1 MPKLDDQISTL
12 QERLKQL
19 KLRQQRVDARKRAI
33 DTMRER
39 KAETRR
45 QFVVGSVILA
55 KVQEGAMDPMQLRDW
70 LDQTLTRRDDRALFH
85 FPPKDEPLQG
95 VISAATAALAPAAGG
110 AVGQPPA
117 APTTGPRVP
126 PSPPAQVPPPPP
138 ATPAAA

>member
-1 MPKLDDQISTL
+1 MQSWVPLDIIAPSSFAGRRLTPTMPKLDDQISTL

-33 DTMRER
+33 ETMRER

-85 FPPKDEPLQG
+85 LPPKDEPLPAA
-95 VISAATAALAPAAGG
+95 ISTAPAPAA
-110 AVGQPPA
+110 PLPA
-117 APTTGPRVP
+117 TGAPTGE
-126 PSPPAQVPPPPP
+126 
-138 ATPAAA
+138 

>member
-19 KLRQQRVDARKRAI
+19 KLRQQRIDSRRRAI
-33 DTMRER
+33 ETMRER

-70 LDQTLTRRDDRALFH
+70 LDQTLTRSDDRALFH
-85 FPPKDEPLQG
+85 LPPRDERLKDA
-95 VISAATAALAPAAGG
+95 ISAAAPAAL
-110 AVGQPPA
+110 
-117 APTTGPRVP
+117 
-126 PSPPAQVPPPPP
+126 SP
-138 ATPAAA
+138 

>member
-1 MPKLDDQISTL
+1 MISVKSHAIASAARYDSAFDFCGQRRVTMPKLDDQISTL

-19 KLRQQRVDARKRAI
+19 KLRQQRIDARNRAI
-33 DTMRER
+33 ETMRER

-85 FPPKDEPLQG
+85 LPPKDEPLKD
-95 VISAATAALAPAAGG
+95 VMTAATAPAALAPAADGEIG
-110 AVGQPPA
+110 
-117 APTTGPRVP
+117 
-126 PSPPAQVPPPPP
+126 
-138 ATPAAA
+138 

>member
-33 DTMRER
+33 ETMRER

-55 KVQEGAMDPMQLRDW
+55 KVEEGVMDPMQLRDW
-70 LDQTLTRRDDRALFH
+70 LDQTLTRKDDRALFH
-85 FPPKDEPLQG
+85 LPPLQDPMPT
-95 VISAATAALAPAAGG
+95 AAAPAALAPAVG
-110 AVGQPPA
+110 APEL
-117 APTTGPRVP
+117 
-126 PSPPAQVPPPPP
+126 
-138 ATPAAA
+138 

>member
-33 DTMRER
+33 ETMRER

-85 FPPKDEPLQG
+85 LPPKDDLPKD
-95 VISAATAALAPAAGG
+95 VPSAATATPAPAPVAGG
-110 AVGQPPA
+110 EDG
-117 APTTGPRVP
+117 
-126 PSPPAQVPPPPP
+126 
-138 ATPAAA
+138 

>member
-33 DTMRER
+33 EAMRER

-85 FPPKDEPLQG
+85 LPPKEEPLRD
-95 VISAATAALAPAAGG
+95 VMSTATATLAPA
-110 AVGQPPA
+110 PA
-117 APTTGPRVP
+117 CAPTGGD
-126 PSPPAQVPPPPP
+126 
-138 ATPAAA
+138 

>member
-1 MPKLDDQISTL
+1 MPKLDDQISIL

-33 DTMRER
+33 ETMRER

-70 LDQTLTRRDDRALFH
+70 LDETLTRQNDRALFH
-85 FPPKDEPLQG
+85 LPPKDADTLG
-95 VISAATAALAPAAGG
+95 APGE
-110 AVGQPPA
+110 VHL
-117 APTTGPRVP
+117 P
-126 PSPPAQVPPPPP
+126 PSVEGDDGHRIG
-138 ATPAAA
+138 

>member
-19 KLRQQRVDARKRAI
+19 KLRQQRIDARKRAI
-33 DTMRER
+33 EAMRER

-70 LDQTLTRRDDRALFH
+70 LDQTLTRKDDRALFH
-85 FPPKDEPLQG
+85 LPPKDGALMG
-95 VISAATAALAPAAGG
+95 AMSTAAAALAPATG
-110 AVGQPPA
+110 ASGVGSLA
-117 APTTGPRVP
+117 SAPTGE
-126 PSPPAQVPPPPP
+126 
-138 ATPAAA
+138 

>member
-1 MPKLDDQISTL
+1 VPLYIIPPAFFLQDGGAPWTNTMPKLDDQISTL

-19 KLRQQRVDARKRAI
+19 KLRQQRVDARQRAI
-33 DTMRER
+33 ETMRER

-85 FPPKDEPLQG
+85 LPPKDEPLKD
-95 VISAATAALAPAAGG
+95 VMSAATLAPAAGG
-110 AVGQPPA
+110 EVA
-117 APTTGPRVP
+117 
-126 PSPPAQVPPPPP
+126 
-138 ATPAAA
+138 

>member
-1 MPKLDDQISTL
+1 VPLDIIRPSIFCGRRRASMPKLDDQISTL

-85 FPPKDEPLQG
+85 LPPKDEPLKD
-95 VISAATAALAPAAGG
+95 AMAAL
-110 AVGQPPA
+110 
-117 APTTGPRVP
+117 
-126 PSPPAQVPPPPP
+126 
-138 ATPAAA
+138 

>member
-1 MPKLDDQISTL
+1 MPPAIFCGRRRATMPKLDDQISTL

-33 DTMRER
+33 EAMRER

-85 FPPKDEPLQG
+85 LPPKEEPLRD
-95 VISAATAALAPAAGG
+95 VMSTATATLAPA
-110 AVGQPPA
+110 PA
-117 APTTGPRVP
+117 CAPTGGD
-126 PSPPAQVPPPPP
+126 
-138 ATPAAA
+138 

>member
-33 DTMRER
+33 ETMRER

-55 KVQEGAMDPMQLRDW
+55 KVQEGAMDSMQLRDW

-85 FPPKDEPLQG
+85 LPPKDEPLKD
-95 VISAATAALAPAAGG
+95 VMSAATAPAALAPAAGG
-110 AVGQPPA
+110 EVG
-117 APTTGPRVP
+117 
-126 PSPPAQVPPPPP
+126 
-138 ATPAAA
+138 

>member
-85 FPPKDEPLQG
+85 LPPRDEPPSETMSTIG
-95 VISAATAALAPAAGG
+95 APAVPAAGASG
-110 AVGQPPA
+110 VGSPA
-117 APTTGPRVP
+117 SASSGE
-126 PSPPAQVPPPPP
+126 
-138 ATPAAA
+138 

>member
-33 DTMRER
+33 ETMRER

-70 LDQTLTRRDDRALFH
+70 LDETLTRQDDRALFH
-85 FPPKDEPLQG
+85 LPPQDEPPQDTM
-95 VISAATAALAPAAGG
+95 SDALGAPDE
-110 AVGQPPA
+110 VHL
-117 APTTGPRVP
+117 P
-126 PSPPAQVPPPPP
+126 PSVEGDDGHRIG
-138 ATPAAA
+138 

>member
-33 DTMRER
+33 ETMRER

-70 LDQTLTRRDDRALFH
+70 LDETLTRQDDRALFH
-85 FPPKDEPLQG
+85 LPPKDA
-95 VISAATAALAPAAGG
+95 ISDALGAPGE
-110 AVGQPPA
+110 VHL
-117 APTTGPRVP
+117 P
-126 PSPPAQVPPPPP
+126 PSVEGDDGHRIG
-138 ATPAAA
+138 

>member
-19 KLRQQRVDARKRAI
+19 KLRQQRIDSRRRAI
-33 DTMRER
+33 ETMRER

-70 LDQTLTRRDDRALFH
+70 LDQTLTRSDDRALFH
-85 FPPKDEPLQG
+85 LPPRDERLKDA
-95 VISAATAALAPAAGG
+95 ISAAAPAALSPAAFAPAAG
-110 AVGQPPA
+110 
-117 APTTGPRVP
+117 APSGE
-126 PSPPAQVPPPPP
+126 
-138 ATPAAA
+138 

>member
-1 MPKLDDQISTL
+1 MQSSAPLDMIPPSFFCGRRRAIMPKLDDQISTL

-33 DTMRER
+33 ETMRER

-55 KVQEGAMDPMQLRDW
+55 KVQEGAMDPKQLRDW

-85 FPPKDEPLQG
+85 LPPKDEALKD
-95 VISAATAALAPAAGG
+95 VISATSVL
-110 AVGQPPA
+110 
-117 APTTGPRVP
+117 T
-126 PSPPAQVPPPPP
+126 S
-138 ATPAAA
+138 